1 MNTLSRVAVSFA
13 AMVGLGPIF
22 ALAQAPPARPSRPP
36 PSSPGSARARAPSWN
51 ALVTEDL
58 ARFMANA
65 ALNNSIKGMGAK
77 GVGPVKMVCKSGVPI
92 NCTATQKAC
101 K

>member
-1 MNTLSRVAVSFA
+1 MKSTLT
-13 AMVGLGPIF
+13 
-22 ALAQAPPARPSRPP
+22 ALA
-36 PSSPGSARARAPSWN
+36 SAAVL
-51 ALVTEDL
+51 ALALGATGAAAAGKCVKAGGTADMVTEDL
-58 ARFMANA
+58 ARFMANV